1 VSYEEKRKSI
11 INYYLTITTG
21 VFFGFVNSNIVFFV
35 SLQYLGTAWWSY
47 VGLVTGILG
56 IYYGLIR
63 LRIDYQTLRHS
74 LDKLRTRM

>member
-1 VSYEEKRKSI
+1 MSYEEKRKNI

-21 VFFGFVNSNIVFFV
+21 VFLGFLNSNIIFFV
-35 SLQYLGTAWWSY
+35 SMSYLGTWWSY
-47 VGLVTGILG
+47 VGVVTGILG

-74 LDKLRTRM
+74 LENIKRGG